1 MGRFESIN
9 YTFNSPGNCLSCI
22 QSICIRVD
30 CILIFLFISYFLCI
44 SKIMFDGNLLA
55 LVVDDKGRL
64 KTEKEALG
72 NVNLTLL
79 RSRGKR

>member
-1 MGRFESIN
+1 
-9 YTFNSPGNCLSCI
+9 
-22 QSICIRVD
+22 
-30 CILIFLFISYFLCI
+30 
-44 SKIMFDGNLLA
+44 MFDGNLLA